1 MIIELHSIDS
11 PKRPGY
17 QAQDGDEVFTMI
29 IPLDNGDILNLYLG
43 KASQLDFRAVILEAD
58 IDDVIEGALE
68 DGTSHNENKVEP
80 GSMG

>member
-1 MIIELHSIDS
+1 MIVELHSQDS
-11 PKRPGY
+11 PKRPGHEP
-17 QAQDGDEVFTMI
+17 QNGDQVFTMI
-29 IPLDNGDILNLYLG
+29 VPLDNGDILHLYLG
-43 KASQLDFRAVILEAD
+43 KESQLDFRALILEAD